1 MLQIS
6 TLGALL
12 STPPPRL
19 ADDEIA
25 DLART
30 HFGLEGT
37 VLRMSSERDLN
48 ARLTTAQGRFV
59 LKLANPSEPAMA
71 TNLQTEAL
79 LHLAATAPDL
89 PVPRLRPAR
98 DGRFEIPLPQGTL
111 RLLTYL
117 EGVPLLPGAAPRVA
131 ALSARLARGLQGFSH
146 PAARHHLPWDIR
158 HCASLRPLL
167 PAIADPARRAD
178 AARHLDHFA
187 ASVSPALETCRR
199 QILHNDLN
207 PHNLLCDPADP
218 ARISGILDFGDMV
231 ETALICDLA
240 IAAAYQIDPANPVA
254 SLAAMAAAFHAEL
267 PLTAAEAALLPDLA
281 RARMIT
287 TLVITAARAARYPA
301 NAPYILRNLPRTL
314 QGLDALA
321 PLDPA
326 ATRRAILQACTLE

>member
-1 MLQIS
+1 MLENPA
-6 TLGALL
+6 LGALL
-12 STPPPRL
+12 SSPPPSLSDAEIAGLARRHFGVEGRVSRL
-19 ADDEIA
+19 A
-25 DLART
+25 
-30 HFGLEGT
+30 
-37 VLRMSSERDLN
+37 SERDLN
-48 ARLTTAQGRFV
+48 ARITTAQGSFV
-59 LKLANPSEPAMA
+59 LKLANPAEPAEV

-98 DGRFEIPLPQGTL
+98 DGRFEIALPQGRL

-117 EGVPLLPGAAPRVA
+117 EGAPLPPGAAPRVA
-131 ALSARLARGLQGFSH
+131 ALSARLALGLQGFAH
-146 PAARHHLPWDIR
+146 PAARRRLPWDIR

-167 PAIADPARRAD
+167 PAIADPARRAA

-187 ASVSPALETCRR
+187 ASVAPALETCRR

-218 ARISGILDFGDMV
+218 ARISGILDFGDMA

-240 IAAAYQIDPANPVA
+240 IAAAYQIDPAAPAA
-254 SLAAMAAAFHAEL
+254 SLAAMAAAFHAHL
-267 PLTAAEAALLPDLA
+267 PLTAREAALLPDLV

-287 TLVITAARAARYPA
+287 TLAITAARAARYPA